1 MVKNSGGN
9 KTKQLGR
16 KTQVP
21 TATRESTDP
30 SELYALVTKLCGNGQ
45 FECKCADGVVRRC
58 VIRGKF
64 RGRRAYSNQVSVG
77 VGVLIGLR
85 SFQADVADLLE
96 VYSAADVD
104 RLKSLGVG
112 IMCHDDD
119 RVDALDEVVDAVIET
134 EAVAVNIDD
143 I

>member
-16 KTQVP
+16 KTQAP
-21 TATRESTDP
+21 AATRESTDP
-30 SELYALVTKLCGNGQ
+30 SEIYALVTKLCGNGQ
-45 FECKCADGVVRRC
+45 FECKCADGVTRRC

-64 RGRRAYSNQVSVG
+64 RGRRAYSNQVAVG

-96 VYSAADVD
+96 VYSSADVE

-112 IMCHDDD
+112 IMGHED
-119 RVDALDEVVDAVIET
+119 DAV
-134 EAVAVNIDD
+134 EAVDVDTVVESDPVAVNIDD

>member
-30 SELYALVTKLCGNGQ
+30 SEIYALVTKVFGNGQ
-45 FECKCADGVVRRC
+45 FECKCADDKVRRC

-64 RGRRAYSNQVSVG
+64 RGRRAYSNQVAVG

-96 VYSAADVD
+96 VYSAADVE

-112 IMCHDDD
+112 VMGHADDVD
-119 RVDALDEVVDAVIET
+119 EVDALDAVDVVET
-134 EAVAVNIDD
+134 VAVNIDD

>member
-21 TATRESTDP
+21 TTTRESTDP
-30 SELYALVTKLCGNGQ
+30 SELYALVTKLFGNGQ
-45 FECKCADGVVRRC
+45 FECKCSDGVVRRC

-64 RGRRAYSNQVSVG
+64 RGRRAYSNQVAVG

-85 SFQADVADLLE
+85 SFQADVVDLLE
-96 VYSAADVD
+96 VYSAADVE
-104 RLKSLGVG
+104 RLKSLGVTILG
-112 IMCHDDD
+112 HPDD
-119 RVDALDEVVDAVIET
+119 EVDAVDSVVDVVES
-134 EAVAVNIDD
+134 AVDSVNIDD

>member
-21 TATRESTDP
+21 TTTRESTDP
-30 SELYALVTKLCGNGQ
+30 SEIYALVTKLFGNGL
-45 FECKCADGVVRRC
+45 FECKCADGVTRRC

-64 RGRRAYSNQVSVG
+64 RGRRAYSNQVAVG

-96 VYSAADVD
+96 VYSSADVE

-112 IMCHDDD
+112 IMGHEDDAP
-119 RVDALDEVVDAVIET
+119 VDAITVDAVEAV